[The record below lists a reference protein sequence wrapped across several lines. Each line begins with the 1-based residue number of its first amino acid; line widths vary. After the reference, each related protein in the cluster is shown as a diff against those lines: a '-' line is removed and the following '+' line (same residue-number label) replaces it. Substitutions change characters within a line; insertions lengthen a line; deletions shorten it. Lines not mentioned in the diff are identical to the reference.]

1 MNTNDDRHVTVP
13 IERIE
18 RKLAHART
26 MMFKYDR
33 ECQLATRN
41 YLAWLSNA
49 NTLQRRLAKTMRGD
63 DTAHLNSTRAIN
75 LNY

>member
-1 MNTNDDRHVTVP
+1 MNTNDDRHVTTP
-13 IERIE
+13 IVKIE

-33 ECQLATRN
+33 ERQLATRN

-49 NTLQRRLAKTMRGD
+49 NTLQRRLAKTIRGD
-63 DTAHLNSTRAIN
+63 DTVHRNSTRAIN
-75 LNY
+75 FDY